1 MLVTSIFSFSHNV
14 FYPIKKKIII
24 LATFNMS
31 SMFSTLSKKKE
42 IIILATFNMSS
53 ANALNLVQ
61 SIKLSFGK
69 EVKSLFTERASYR
82 ICSILFT
89 FFYKSFS
96 SPTPSVLS
104 KNSYIFIVYHETPNI
119 ITFLTIYLY
128 SFDGLFYGLLISPN

>member
-1 MLVTSIFSFSHNV
+1 MFSTLSKKKRYHNSSYIQYVVNV
-14 FYPIKKKIII
+14 FYPIKKK
-24 LATFNMS
+24 
-31 SMFSTLSKKKE
+31 E
-42 IIILATFNMSS
+42 IIFLATFNMSS